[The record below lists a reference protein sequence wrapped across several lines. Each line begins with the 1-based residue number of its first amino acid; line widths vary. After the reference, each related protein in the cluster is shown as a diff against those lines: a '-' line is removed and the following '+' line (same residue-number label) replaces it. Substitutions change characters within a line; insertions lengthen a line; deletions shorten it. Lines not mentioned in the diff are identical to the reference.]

1 MQDDH
6 KYNFDNGRKINNV
19 ATLGGGCFWCLE
31 AVYDQINGVSNVE
44 SGYSG
49 GDVPDPSY
57 EAVCTGQTGHAEVV
71 QVTYNTEIISYQ
83 MILRILFG
91 IHDPTTLNR
100 QGADIGTQY
109 RSVIFYRNNEQ
120 REEADALIRDMEATE
135 IWDDPIVTE
144 IVPFVA
150 FYRAE
155 DYHQN
160 YFKNNPDQSYCRA
173 VVAPKVAKFRKEFV
187 SNLRS

>member
-1 MQDDH
+1 M
-6 KYNFDNGRKINNV
+6 
-19 ATLGGGCFWCLE
+19 
-31 AVYDQINGVSNVE
+31 E

-57 EAVCTGQTGHAEVV
+57 EAVCSGQTGHAEVV
-71 QVTYNTEIISYQ
+71 QVAFNTAIISYQ
-83 MILRILFG
+83 NILRIFFG

-100 QGADIGTQY
+100 QGADVGTQY
-109 RSVIFYRNNEQ
+109 RSVIFYHNSEQ
-120 REEADALIRDMEATE
+120 REEADALIREMEASE

-144 IVPFVA
+144 FVPFVA
-150 FYRAE
+150 FYKAE

-160 YFKNNPDQSYCRA
+160 YFENNPDQSYCRV